1 MNKEL
6 SVSEIL
12 TNYQN
17 SIMTSYQKNTEKIV
31 LAFSGGMDSTVLLH
45 IAAAGGVKEIH
56 TVTFDYGQRH
66 SRELLCMDIQLQ
78 TIREKYPN
86 ITVTNKIIDV
96 SYIKDISPTSS
107 LTNLDI
113 DNPDISKI
121 AGDAQPVSYVPFRNQ
136 MFLSIC
142 CAYGESLKVY
152 EVWYGAAQADSLAGY
167 WDSSVEFVDSINN
180 LVSLNREH
188 RMLIVAPLLSLS
200 KADIV
205 RQGVEL
211 GVNFGDTWT
220 CYSNREDGLAD
231 ATTPSSSL
239 RIQGFINS
247 LYIDPIEYIQQE
259 KLNVLYKSK
268 GCKPIPGVIYK
279 SSILDDL

>member
-1 MNKEL
+1 MSK
-6 SVSEIL
+6 
-12 TNYQN
+12 
-17 SIMTSYQKNTEKIV
+17 KIV
-31 LAFSGGMDSTVLLH
+31 LAFSGGADSSVLLFM
-45 IAAAGGVKEIH
+45 AAASGVKEIH

-66 SRELLCMDIQLQ
+66 HREMQCIPLQKKNLLK
-78 TIREKYPN
+78 KYPD
-86 ITVTNKIIDV
+86 VKFTNKIIDV
-96 SYIKDISPTSS
+96 SYIKNISPTSS

-142 CAYGESLKVY
+142 CAYGESLKVD

-167 WDSSVEFVDSINN
+167 WDGSNEFVDSING

-188 RMLIVAPLLSLS
+188 RMLIAAPLLSLS

-239 RIQGFINS
+239 RIQGFINAGFR
-247 LYIDPIEYIQQE
+247 DPIKYVQQDKIDKIYELNSCYI
-259 KLNVLYKSK
+259 
-268 GCKPIPGVIYK
+268 P
-279 SSILDDL
+279 